1 MVLIAQIALGVIIG
15 LAHAAEPTGTLTLAC
30 EAVKETVIGSDV
42 IGDRERVSMGLVV
55 NFTKRTVEGIP
66 GATPAALDAITETT
80 ADFTY
85 STRSEDGM
93 VQPRGSGHIDR
104 MTGHLWA
111 RFYSWTLSEVSK
123 LSVEYPLKCKP
134 TQRMF

>member
-55 NFTKRTVEGIP
+55 NSLRERSKAFQALHRRHWMLSPKQPPTSPIP
-66 GATPAALDAITETT
+66 LGA
-80 ADFTY
+80 
-85 STRSEDGM
+85 RMDGCRR
-93 VQPRGSGHIDR
+93 VAQA
-104 MTGHLWA
+104 T
-111 RFYSWTLSEVSK
+111 
-123 LSVEYPLKCKP
+123 
-134 TQRMF
+134 

>member
-1 MVLIAQIALGVIIG
+1 MKLAMLLALAG
-15 LAHAAEPTGTLTLAC
+15 LSTAHAAEPTGTLTLVC
-30 EAVKETVIGSDV
+30 EGVKETLIGSDV

-104 MTGHLWA
+104 MTGDLWA
-111 RFYSWTLSEVSK
+111 RFYEVSK
-123 LSVEYPLKCKP
+123 LSVEYSLKCKP